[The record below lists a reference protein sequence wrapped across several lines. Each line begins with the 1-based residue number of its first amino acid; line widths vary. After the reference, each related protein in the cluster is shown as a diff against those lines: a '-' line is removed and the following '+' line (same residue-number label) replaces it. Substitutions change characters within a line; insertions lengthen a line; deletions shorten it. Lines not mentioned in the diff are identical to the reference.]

1 MFSDPQKNLAQF
13 DIAPGMKVA
22 DFGSGAGHYALLLGR
37 AVGLSGQVFALD
49 VQKDLLVTLK
59 REAEKAHLFNI
70 EIVWSDFDGSGGT
83 KLKSGVIERG
93 IVANVLFQINHKEN
107 LAREIA
113 RVMRPD
119 GKLLV
124 IDWLDSFGGIG
135 PEPKSVFLKEKCRT
149 LFEQAGFGLEK
160 EISAGLHHYGFVF
173 KKSDNPNAKK
183 VQSMGLVDVK

>member
-1 MFSDPQKNLAQF
+1 MFSDPKKNLEQF

-22 DFGSGAGHYALLLGR
+22 DFGSGAGHYTFFLGR
-37 AVGLSGQVFALD
+37 AVGPSGRVFALD

-70 EIVWSDFDGSGGT
+70 EIIWSDFDGSGGT
-83 KLKSGVIERG
+83 KLQNAVVERG
-93 IVANVLFQINHKEN
+93 IIANVLFQINHKEN
-107 LAREIA
+107 FVREVA

-135 PEPKSVFLKEKCRT
+135 PEPKSVFEKEKCRA
-149 LFEQAGFGLEK
+149 LFGQAGFTMEK
-160 EISAGLHHYGFVF
+160 EISAGMHHYGFVF
-173 KKSDNPNAKK
+173 KKT
-183 VQSMGLVDVK
+183 